1 MADSGNVAPQSPWG
15 GTLKNK
21 PAVPDKLFTAPGSA
35 PAHALLAHEPRPDG
49 IERLDGRRIFVAV
62 SPAMREVRRQVEQ
75 VAGIDAVVLLL
86 GESGTGKEV
95 IARMI
100 HKLSSRSARKFLKV
114 NCAALPLELLESE
127 LFGHEAGAFTGARQ
141 ARAGKFEI
149 CHKGTILLDEIAEM
163 PVSPQAKL
171 LHVLQDGEF
180 SRLGS
185 ACTIQSDVRV
195 LAATNVD
202 VRQRGA
208 ERNPARRS
216 LLPAQRF
223 HHPAAAAARAARR
236 SSPPAQSV
244 HEHLGRQLWASAVP
258 ITRRIL
264 EACASYPWPGNVREL
279 ENFVKRYLVL
289 GDEKLAVSQLDFRP
303 SAAGDPVWRAEGGSQ
318 VGKPG
323 SCDLKS
329 LVKDLKKDAE
339 RAAIVQAL
347 EQTGGNR
354 QDAASLA
361 AHQPARLALQNPRLW
376 HRVRLLAPAEPFW
389 PARSGGPRPAHW
401 RRGHLRFSAQQ
412 PAESS
417 SPMDRA
423 GERGGWPPRRQA
435 LLVRSP
441 PDGVM
446 TNYISAG
453 LDTHARPAFLPRNS
467 HSSHSENLLVAWEP
481 GLVEKNMTFGL
492 RES

>member
-1 MADSGNVAPQSPWG
+1 MADSGNLTSQQLWAGALRTKSV
-15 GTLKNK
+15 
-21 PAVPDKLFTAPGSA
+21 PAS
-35 PAHALLAHEPRPDG
+35 LLAAAGAAQPIRTPEPREDG
-49 IERLDGRRIFVAV
+49 IERLDGHRIFVAV

-100 HKLSSRSARKFLKV
+100 HKLSTRCARKFLKV

-149 CHKGTILLDEIAEM
+149 CHKGTILLDEIVEM

-185 ACTIQSDVRV
+185 ASTIQSDVRV

-202 VRQRGA
+202 VRQAVQNGTLRA
-208 ERNPARRS
+208 DLYYRLNVFTIELPPLRERREDLPH
-216 LLPAQRF
+216 LLTHF
-223 HHPAAAAARAARR
+223 MTT
-236 SSPPAQSV
+236 
-244 HEHLGRQLWASAVP
+244 WASSYGRPRLP

-289 GDEKLAVSQLDFRP
+289 GDEKLAVSQLDFRSSP
-303 SAAGDPVWRAEGGSQ
+303 SGERAGARGQGGLRPD
-318 VGKPG
+318 KPG

-347 EQTGGNR
+347 EKTGGNR
-354 QDAASLA
+354 QDAAALLHISLRGLHYKIRA
-361 AHQPARLALQNPRLW
+361 YGIDSTSSRIPPQREG
-376 HRVRLLAPAEPFW
+376 AEPGGMPPLGKSL
-389 PARSGGPRPAHW
+389 PAFSRPSGGK
-401 RRGHLRFSAQQ
+401 LISM
-412 PAESS
+412 E
-417 SPMDRA
+417 RA
-423 GERGGWPPRRQA
+423 GWPP
-435 LLVRSP
+435 
-441 PDGVM
+441 
-446 TNYISAG
+446 AG
-453 LDTHARPAFLPRNS
+453 KFC
-467 HSSHSENLLVAWEP
+467 
-481 GLVEKNMTFGL
+481 
-492 RES
+492 

>member
-1 MADSGNVAPQSPWG
+1 MADSGNVAPQNLWG
-15 GTLKNK
+15 GVLKNK
-21 PAVPDKLFTAPGSA
+21 LAVPGSLFTAAATAQPQTFQTQ
-35 PAHALLAHEPRPDG
+35 PREDG
-49 IERLDGRRIFVAV
+49 IERLDGRRIFVAA

-202 VRQRGA
+202 VRQAVQNGTLRA
-208 ERNPARRS
+208 DLYYRLNVFTIQLPPLRDRREDLPH
-216 LLPAQRF
+216 LLNHF
-223 HHPAAAAARAARR
+223 MTTWAA
-236 SSPPAQSV
+236 SY
-244 HEHLGRQLWASAVP
+244 GRPRLP

-289 GDEKLAVSQLDFRP
+289 GDEKLTVSQLDFRSSDP
-303 SAAGDPVWRAEGGSQ
+303 FSRPGRSQAGLQ
-318 VGKPG
+318 VEKPG

-347 EQTGGNR
+347 EQTRGNR
-354 QDAASLA
+354 QDAASLLRISLRGLHYKIRSYGIESA
-361 AHQPARLALQNPRLW
+361 PSRPQTTSAQRELASPRPLTPGAG
-376 HRVRLLAPAEPFW
+376 RSICAFPRN
-389 PARSGGPRPAHW
+389 SGGK
-401 RRGHLRFSAQQ
+401 LIS
-412 PAESS
+412 
-417 SPMDRA
+417 MD
-423 GERGGWPPRRQA
+423 RGGWPPA
-435 LLVRSP
+435 DKLC
-441 PDGVM
+441 
-446 TNYISAG
+446 
-453 LDTHARPAFLPRNS
+453 
-467 HSSHSENLLVAWEP
+467 
-481 GLVEKNMTFGL
+481 
-492 RES
+492 

>member
-1 MADSGNVAPQSPWG
+1 MADSGNVAPQQLWSG
-15 GTLKNK
+15 LLKSK
-21 PAVPDKLFTAPGSA
+21 PAVPGGLF
-35 PAHALLAHEPRPDG
+35 PASGAGQQQIPREDG

-62 SPAMREVRRQVEQ
+62 SPAMREVRHQVEQ

-202 VRQRGA
+202 VRQAVQNGTLRA
-208 ERNPARRS
+208 DLYYRLNVFTIQLPPLRERREDLPH
-216 LLPAQRF
+216 LLNHF
-223 HHPAAAAARAARR
+223 MTTWAA
-236 SSPPAQSV
+236 SY
-244 HEHLGRQLWASAVP
+244 GRPRLP

-264 EACASYPWPGNVREL
+264 EACAAYPWPGNVREL

-289 GDEKLAVSQLDFRP
+289 GDEKLTVSQLDFRP
-303 SAAGDPVWRAEGGSQ
+303 GAGGEPIPRTGGRSQGNPHAEQ
-318 VGKPG
+318 QG

-354 QDAASLA
+354 QDAAGLLRISLRGL
-361 AHQPARLALQNPRLW
+361 HYKI
-376 HRVRLLAPAEPFW
+376 
-389 PARSGGPRPAHW
+389 RSYGIESISSRPQTSYSQREGPGPRPVA
-401 RRGHLRFSAQQ
+401 SAG
-412 PAESS
+412 PNACAIPRANAGKLIS
-417 SPMDRA
+417 MDRA
-423 GERGGWPPRRQA
+423 GWPPT
-435 LLVRSP
+435 
-441 PDGVM
+441 GK
-446 TNYISAG
+446 
-453 LDTHARPAFLPRNS
+453 FC
-467 HSSHSENLLVAWEP
+467 
-481 GLVEKNMTFGL
+481 
-492 RES
+492 

>member
-1 MADSGNVAPQSPWG
+1 MADSGNLASQQLWG
-15 GTLKNK
+15 GALKNK
-21 PAVPDKLFTAPGSA
+21 SSIPGSLFA
-35 PAHALLAHEPRPDG
+35 AAGPAQPIHPQEAHEEG

-202 VRQRGA
+202 VRQAVQNGTLRA
-208 ERNPARRS
+208 DLYYRLNAFTIQLPPLRERREDLPH
-216 LLPAQRF
+216 LLNHF
-223 HHPAAAAARAARR
+223 MTTWAA
-236 SSPPAQSV
+236 SY
-244 HEHLGRQLWASAVP
+244 GRPRLP

-264 EACASYPWPGNVREL
+264 DACASYPWPGNVREL

-303 SAAGDPVWRAEGGSQ
+303 GAEPRAGGRAPSRPAPRKTRQLRFEVAGQGSEERCGESCHCAGSGADGWESPGGRQLCFASAC
-318 VGKPG
+318 VGCTTRFGP
-323 SCDLKS
+323 
-329 LVKDLKKDAE
+329 
-339 RAAIVQAL
+339 
-347 EQTGGNR
+347 T
-354 QDAASLA
+354 AS
-361 AHQPARLALQNPRLW
+361 NPRLPAL
-376 HRVRLLAPAEPFW
+376 RAAPPHET
-389 PARSGGPRPAHW
+389 PAGPRPI
-401 RRGHLRFSAQQ
+401 
-412 PAESS
+412 
-417 SPMDRA
+417 SPVGKSICAFPRPNGGKLISMDRA
-423 GERGGWPPRRQA
+423 GGRPP
-435 LLVRSP
+435 
-441 PDGVM
+441 
-446 TNYISAG
+446 TNS
-453 LDTHARPAFLPRNS
+453 ARPAILLHLPQRSFHHAPNPS
-467 HSSHSENLLVAWEP
+467 LSSERVASQEGIFPQSGKARWALSASNP
-481 GLVEKNMTFGL
+481 M
-492 RES
+492 

>member
-1 MADSGNVAPQSPWG
+1 MADSGTIPQHDLWSG
-15 GTLKNK
+15 VLKSK
-21 PAVPDKLFTAPGSA
+21 PAAAVSSLLNSA
-35 PAHALLAHEPRPDG
+35 QPAREENV
-49 IERLDGRRIFVAV
+49 ERLDGRRVFVAA

-185 ACTIQSDVRV
+185 ASTIQSDVRV

-202 VRQRGA
+202 VRQAVQNGTLRA
-208 ERNPARRS
+208 DLYYRLNVFTIHLPPLRERREDLPY
-216 LLPAQRF
+216 LLNHFMSTWSA
-223 HHPAAAAARAARR
+223 
-236 SSPPAQSV
+236 SY
-244 HEHLGRQLWASAVP
+244 GRPRLP

-264 EACASYPWPGNVREL
+264 DACARHPWPGNVREL

-289 GDEKLAVSQLDFRP
+289 GDEKLAVSQFDFHSGLGAE
-303 SAAGDPVWRAEGGSQ
+303 SAPRYGSRSESMSAL
-318 VGKPG
+318 GKPG
-323 SCDLKS
+323 GCNLKSMLRDLKQ
-329 LVKDLKKDAE
+329 DAE

-347 EQTGGNR
+347 GQTGGNR
-354 QDAASLA
+354 QAAAGLLRISLRSLHYKIRAYNIESASSRGQAYA
-361 AHQPARLALQNPRLW
+361 AQQG
-376 HRVRLLAPAEPFW
+376 ET
-389 PARSGGPRPAHW
+389 GPRPVP
-401 RRGHLRFSAQQ
+401 S
-412 PAESS
+412 PAKPLCATPRSNGGKLIS
-417 SPMDRA
+417 MDRA
-423 GERGGWPPRRQA
+423 TWPLSDKPC
-435 LLVRSP
+435 
-441 PDGVM
+441 
-446 TNYISAG
+446 
-453 LDTHARPAFLPRNS
+453 
-467 HSSHSENLLVAWEP
+467 
-481 GLVEKNMTFGL
+481 
-492 RES
+492 